1 LSSAVAQPIR
11 VQDQRKTQH
20 SYRDFSLHTVK
31 PSVADDRG
39 SLAPTHIQSVSRASR
54 LLLFVAEGTDGQM
67 AKQCADALGLP
78 LATTHHLLSTLV
90 AERLLS
96 KDGKRRYH
104 LGPKVGALADA
115 YQHQLMPPDYLL
127 DPLRRLA
134 DVTAETAHLCAWRHG
149 EVVALASVEGS
160 QAVRVSAVHTGLEG
174 AANAR
179 ASGKLLLAL
188 APEAVANAYLAS
200 HPLQRFTARTIVDR
214 LELERELEQIRSRGY
229 AIDDEE
235 FARDVACVAAPIA
248 IGEAVI
254 GAYSVSAP
262 LARFR
267 ERTQWLIEAVRN
279 AARAGAGA
287 IPEDTPDAVT
297 SD

>member
-1 LSSAVAQPIR
+1 MKAFPI
-11 VQDQRKTQH
+11 DNG
-20 SYRDFSLHTVK
+20 
-31 PSVADDRG
+31 G
-39 SLAPTHIQSVSRASR
+39 SPAPTHIQSVSRAAR
-54 LLLFVAEGTDGQM
+54 LLLFVTEGADGQT
-67 AKQCADALGLP
+67 AKQCADALELP

-115 YQHQLMPPDYLL
+115 FERQMLPPEYLV

-134 DVTAETAHLCAWRHG
+134 DMTAETAHLCAWRRG
-149 EVVALASVEGS
+149 EVVALASIEGS

-174 AANAR
+174 GANAR

-188 APEAVANAYLAS
+188 APEATMNAYLSS
-200 HPLQRFTARTIVDR
+200 HPLERFTARTIVDR
-214 LELERELEQIRSRGY
+214 TEFEQELEQIRARGY

-235 FARDVACVAAPIA
+235 FAPDVACVAAPIS
-248 IGEAVI
+248 IGDAVI

-267 ERTQWLIEAVRN
+267 ERKPWLIEAVRN

-287 IPEDTPDAVT
+287 IPQDTPEAVT
-297 SD
+297 SERFRS

>member
-1 LSSAVAQPIR
+1 MDSVSASR
-11 VQDQRKTQH
+11 
-20 SYRDFSLHTVK
+20 FSIHIVK
-31 PSVADDRG
+31 ASVDSGA
-39 SLAPTHIQSVSRASR
+39 SLAPTHIQSVSRATG
-54 LLLFVAEGTDGQM
+54 LLLLVAEEANGQT

-96 KDGKRRYH
+96 KDGRRRYH

-115 YQHQLMPPDYLL
+115 FARQMMPPEYLL
-127 DPLRRLA
+127 DPLRHLA
-134 DVTAETAHLCAWRHG
+134 DMTAETAHLCAWRHG
-149 EVVALASVEGS
+149 EVVALASLEGS
-160 QAVRVSAVHTGLEG
+160 QAVRVSAVHTGLQG
-174 AANAR
+174 AAHAR

-188 APEAVANAYLAS
+188 APEATVNAYLSS
-200 HPLQRFTARTIVDR
+200 HPLEPFTARTIVDR
-214 LELERELEQIRSRGY
+214 DELEHELEQIRARGY

-235 FARDVACVAAPIA
+235 FAPDVACVAAPIA
-248 IGEAVI
+248 IGDAVI

-262 LARFR
+262 LGRFR
-267 ERTQWLIEAVRN
+267 QRKQWLIEAVRS

-287 IPEDTPDAVT
+287 IPDDTPEAVT